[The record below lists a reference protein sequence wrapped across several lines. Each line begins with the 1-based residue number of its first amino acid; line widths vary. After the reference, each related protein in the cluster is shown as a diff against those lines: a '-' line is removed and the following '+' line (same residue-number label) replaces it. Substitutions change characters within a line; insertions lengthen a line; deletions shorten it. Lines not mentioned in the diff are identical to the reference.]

1 MKKALILILSL
12 LAGPVLLAQVTV
24 RGEIKSSG
32 DNQPL
37 VGVGIMEKGTMN
49 GVISD
54 ADGKF
59 TISVK
64 GPEAVLIFSSI
75 GFKTEEITVG
85 NQRTINLSMDED
97 QQLLDEV
104 VVLGYSTKT
113 RGEITSAVTVVSEEK
128 LKDVVTSDLGQ
139 MLQGKVAGVSVV
151 NSSGQPG
158 STTSVRVRGTSSM
171 NAPQEPL
178 YVVDGII
185 GGSYDPN
192 DVETVTVLKD
202 AGSTGMYGAQANGG
216 VIVITT
222 KHAKTDKIQFNF
234 KANVGVAMAD
244 FDRQK
249 QMDSRQLYQYYREYY
264 RDPETGLVDDVAY
277 QMAAPKSVMET
288 NTDWRGLIFRPA
300 LVQNYHLSLMGR
312 SDKNSFYSGVSY
324 YDEQGS
330 IKFTDYKKLNVRSN
344 NTYFLTKWLN
354 LTSNINLYADMKNEP
369 DDLLIFYVGGGIVWD
384 NPFDENGNPRPF
396 ANAKDIF
403 SRNPINPMI
412 GYSNR
417 DKDQREMKSYGLD
430 YDFVVDMKLLPWLS
444 FVSQTRAT
452 ISTYV
457 FDYHRTEDVEY
468 MHPGDQVEGEQT
480 LTYGGISTNM
490 FKVDHNWGN
499 HSFSGLLGYEAQRTW
514 NQNIYGE
521 GKGLPYGLYVLS
533 VASQA
538 KDVRGT
544 KAVVG
549 MQSFISQANYNY
561 AQRYFLTGSFR
572 IDQSSTFNRDNRTAM
587 FPSVSAAW
595 VISNEEFFNSAAIT
609 NLKLKTSWGRTGMK
623 DIGAS
628 KYLEMFAYN
637 TQYDNNSSAVATQMA
652 NPDLKWEQTDQFN
665 VGLELGIT
673 DRASFDVNWYRNKTN
688 DLLVYRDLPPSGGFS
703 SQWQNLGSVVN
714 TGFEF
719 SMDVTPI
726 LTRDFR
732 WDANFSISYN
742 KNWLTGFGEGVV
754 ITKSNYNGLAQVY
767 HDDAELYTWYM
778 REYSGVDPETGR
790 HQWIDDN
797 GNKTFDFSSARFI
810 EAGSPL
816 IPWQGGVSTAFSWK
830 NFRLSSSGNFVWGNL
845 LYGRRRASS
854 LGSWVGNSLLP
865 SNEDKIWRHPGDIAT
880 IGSPKYVP
888 SANIDTGGLVPG
900 NYFKIRNVTLSYTF
914 PKSIMKNYGLTLAL
928 SCDNLA
934 TFTTVWGADPEVAFH
949 MWADD
954 VLTGVAGQ
962 IQGLDYRYPNKRQYI
977 FQINFTF

>member
-12 LAGPVLLAQVTV
+12 LAGPMLLAQVTV
-24 RGEIKSSG
+24 RGEIKASG

-49 GVISD
+49 GVVSD
-54 ADGKF
+54 ADGHYS
-59 TISVK
+59 ISVS
-64 GPEAVLIFSSI
+64 GPNAVLVFSSI

-85 NQRTINLSMDED
+85 NQRTINLTMDED

-104 VVLGYSTKT
+104 VVLGYSSKT
-113 RGEITSAVTVVSEEK
+113 RGEITSAVTVVNEEK
-128 LKDVVTSDLGQ
+128 LKDVVSSDLGQ

-158 STTSVRVRGTSSM
+158 SNTSIRIRGTSSM

-192 DVETVTVLKD
+192 DVEAVTVLKD

-222 KHAKTDKIQFNF
+222 KHAKTDKLQFNF
-234 KANVGVAMAD
+234 KANVGVAVAD
-244 FDRQK
+244 FSRQK
-249 QMDSRQLYQYYREYY
+249 LMDSKQLYQYYREYY

-277 QMAAPKSVMET
+277 QSVAPKSVMET
-288 NTDWRGLIFRPA
+288 NTDWRALVFRPA
-300 LVQNYHLSLMGR
+300 LLQNYHLSLMGR
-312 SDKNSFYSGVSY
+312 SDKNTFYHGISY

-330 IKFTDYKKLNVRSN
+330 LRYTDYKKLNIRSN
-344 NTYFLTKWLN
+344 NTYNLTRWLS
-354 LTSNINLYADMKNEP
+354 LTSNINLYADMRNEA
-369 DDLLIFYVGGGIVWD
+369 DDLLLYYVGGGFVWD
-384 NPFDENGNPRPF
+384 NPFDEDGNPRPF
-396 ANAKDIF
+396 ANATDIYN
-403 SRNPINPMI
+403 SNPINPMI
-412 GYSNR
+412 GYSDR
-417 DKDQREMKSYGLD
+417 DKDQRLFKSYGLD
-430 YDFVVDMKLLPWLS
+430 YDFVVTAKITPWLS
-444 FVSQTRAT
+444 FISQTRAT
-452 ISTYV
+452 IGTSV
-457 FDYHRTEDVEY
+457 FHYHRTADVEY
-468 MHPGDQVEGEQT
+468 MQPGDQVEGEHD
-480 LTYGGISTNM
+480 LSYGGISTNM
-490 FKVDHNWGN
+490 FKFDQTWGS
-499 HSFSGLLGYEAQRTW
+499 HSLTGLVGYEAQRSW
-514 NQNIYGE
+514 WQNIYGE

-533 VASQA
+533 VASNS
-538 KDVRGT
+538 KDVTGT
-544 KAVVG
+544 KTVAG
-549 MQSFISQANYNY
+549 MQSLISQANYNY

-572 IDQSSTFNRDNRTAM
+572 VDQSSTFNKQNRTAM

-595 VISNEEFFNSAAIT
+595 VISNEEFFNSPVIT
-609 NLKLKTSWGRTGMK
+609 NLKLKTSWGKTGMK

-628 KYLEMFAYN
+628 KYLEAFAYN

-652 NPDLKWEQTDQFN
+652 NPDLKWETTNQFN

-673 DRASFDVNWYRNKTN
+673 DRASFDINWYRNKTN

-703 SQWQNLGSVVN
+703 SQWQNLGSVIN
-714 TGFEF
+714 TGVEF

-726 LTRDFR
+726 LTKDFR

-742 KNWLTGFGEGVV
+742 KNWLTGFGKDVT
-754 ITKSNYNGLAQVY
+754 IYKSEYHGLMQIY
-767 HDDAELYTWYM
+767 HDDAQLYTYYI

-790 HQWIDDN
+790 PQFIDEN
-797 GNKTFDFSSARFI
+797 GNKTFDYASARFI
-810 EAGSPL
+810 ECGSPL
-816 IPWQGGVSTAFSWK
+816 IPWQGGVATAFTWK
-830 NFRLSSSGNFVWGNL
+830 NFKLSSTGNFVWGNL
-845 LYGRRRASS
+845 VYGRRRASN

-880 IGSPKYVP
+880 LCSPKYVT
-888 SANIDTGGLVPG
+888 SAAVHSGLLVPG

-949 MWADD
+949 LWADD
-954 VLTGVAGQ
+954 VLSGVAGM
-962 IQGLDYRYPNKRQYI
+962 IQGLDYRYPNKRQFI
-977 FQINFTF
+977 FQVNFTF